1 MTCLADAKEIDARY
15 KEKNEITEEIPE
27 EEVAALR
34 EKANQFEVDHAKI
47 LEVFDDKIKLVKQV
61 DVETGVSKET
71 MRGQISKLFKARVV
85 LVNHEKRLE
94 VDVACSNLAIKYNML
109 YVSVYQLIKQE
120 IEAETELGR
129 CLVQSKR
136 TKILDFGPQ
145 VKNVD
150 PFEEK
155 IYSAVHYD

>member
-1 MTCLADAKEIDARY
+1 
-15 KEKNEITEEIPE
+15 
-27 EEVAALR
+27 
-34 EKANQFEVDHAKI
+34 
-47 LEVFDDKIKLVKQV
+47 
-61 DVETGVSKET
+61 